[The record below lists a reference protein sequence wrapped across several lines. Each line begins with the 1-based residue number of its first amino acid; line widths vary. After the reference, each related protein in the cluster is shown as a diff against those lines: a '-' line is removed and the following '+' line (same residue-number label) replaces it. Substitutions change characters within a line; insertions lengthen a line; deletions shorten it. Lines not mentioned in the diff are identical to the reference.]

1 MTISERMFSIMEEK
15 GITRYRLSKLTGIS
29 VQTIYDWKK
38 KHTNPGADKIML
50 ICDAL
55 EITPEELLRGTKS
68 EDKQKKPNPENYMEM
83 QLLDDFRQLSERQQR
98 RLRAYIDMLY
108 NSKE

>member
-1 MTISERMFSIMEEK
+1 MFSIMEEK
-15 GITRYRLSKLTGIS
+15 GITQYRLSKLTGIS
-29 VQTIYDWKK
+29 VQTINDWKK

-50 ICDAL
+50 ICEAL
-55 EITPEELLRGTKS
+55 EITPEELLRGTASDHKTG
-68 EDKQKKPNPENYMEM
+68 EVDPENYTEM
-83 QLLDDFRQLSERQQR
+83 QMLDDFRQLSEKQQR